1 MAKKTPTKKRRAE
14 KFIKD
19 LIIAGDDGKLY
30 YLSESAWKANAKP
43 ASAFDPVIIDALRAG
58 VALAA
63 VPEHEGDPM
72 SVDASAAAAPA
83 KSGKAAKS
91 AKKPAKGQA
100 HPLGFCYLVNLA
112 SLKTHTSFED

>member
-1 MAKKTPTKKRRAE
+1 MAKKKRRAE

-30 YLSESAWKANAKP
+30 YLSEADWKAHAKP
-43 ASAFDPVIIDALRAG
+43 ASSFDSVIIDALRAG

-63 VPEHEGDPM
+63 VPEHEGDPK
-72 SVDASAAAAPA
+72 SVAVAATATTSAAKGATKGKG
-83 KSGKAAKS
+83 KSKGGK
-91 AKKPAKGQA
+91 PV